1 MPTAPKKPARRTA
14 APRSSK
20 PSLRFYHSEG
30 LRAKT
35 LAVLTTIEKAKDG
48 TRHRGD
54 LADVVVELLG
64 SGMEYYFLKPLQIAK
79 AGFLVEQSARL
90 GMGAAT
96 GVMSSAIRTVIGRMD
111 HRQLLAVCGY
121 MRQLMK

>member
-1 MPTAPKKPARRTA
+1 MPTASKRPARRTA
-14 APRSSK
+14 ARRTPK
-20 PSLRFYHSEG
+20 PFLRFYHSES

-48 TRHRGD
+48 KPHRD
-54 LADVVVELLG
+54 TLADVVVELTD
-64 SGMEYYFLKPLQIAK
+64 SGMEYFFLKPLQVAE

-90 GMGAAT
+90 GMGVAT